1 MHLTRGQWVLT
12 LFTLAY
18 TGGFAVY
25 YALVRDYEFLWYIV
39 TLLFFFLLILFTI
52 RLTHLTLGVLWGLSI
67 WGLLHMMGGG
77 VPVGDSVLYAYV
89 IYPFYGM
96 GEATVL
102 KFDQLVH
109 AYGFGVAT
117 LALHAL
123 FRPHWRGNVG
133 LLAIAAA
140 TGAMG
145 LGAVN
150 EIVEF
155 MAVVALPQTGVG
167 GYFNTGL
174 DLVANAIG
182 AIAAAAWLYVRDK
195 KKRNIESAPFV

>member
-1 MHLTRGQWVLT
+1 MHLTGRQWFVT

-25 YALVRDYEFLWYIV
+25 YTLIRDYEFLWYIA
-39 TLLFFFLLILFTI
+39 TLLLFFFLILFTI
-52 RLTHLTLGVLWGLSI
+52 HRTGLTITVLWALSV

-89 IYPFYGM
+89 VYPLYGT
-96 GEATVL
+96 GESAII
-102 KFDQLVH
+102 KFDQIVH
-109 AYGFGVAT
+109 AYGFAVTALT
-117 LALHAL
+117 LFTT
-123 FRPHWRGNVG
+123 FRPHWKGSIG
-133 LLAIAAA
+133 LLAFAVAL
-140 TGAMG
+140 GAMG

-155 MAVVALPQTGVG
+155 AAVVTIPDTGVG

-182 AIAAAAWLYVRDK
+182 AIAVSVWLYVRE
-195 KKRNIESAPFV
+195 KRKESVENKGFV